1 MLRSPGLR
9 FFIVGLLILL
19 MFIPIL
25 FVSDIINDRANYN
38 RSTRDSV
45 GQEWGGRQLIS
56 GPVLV
61 IPVQETVTVRDKQP
75 VIDPETGLQRTNDSD
90 KPVYRYVDV
99 QKTVNRNPI
108 YLYPDR
114 FTTQIDTSTQE
125 RHRGIFTVPV
135 YTAQTTMQ
143 FDFPTDTAEDLL
155 RGKEVA
161 LWAKAEIELHV
172 SSNRALRGAA
182 ELTAGATPLQM
193 EPLAPRDDRI
203 GGLRA
208 LTGDPR
214 KHTEYRLV
222 LGFNGAQ
229 SLSVSPV
236 GRNSEI
242 SITSDWAH
250 PSFSGAFL
258 PNEYEASPV
267 GFTANW
273 VIPHLARP
281 LPQASR
287 EDQGYTARHE
297 ASFGVDFYQP
307 NDFYQKSYRAA
318 RYGLLFIGLTFLTI
332 FLIEGQS
339 KRPTHPVQ
347 YLLVGLAQSTFF
359 LLMLAL
365 AEQLGFGA
373 AYLVAG
379 GATVAL
385 VTAYGAMA
393 LALGKRTIVLGL
405 LLSLLYAVL
414 YLILRS
420 ADYAL
425 LAGSVLAFGA
435 IAGTMY
441 ATRNENWYG
450 EKREK
455 TGFGWLRRSRPATP
469 PGVPDTSGKPGGTS

>member
-1 MLRSPGLR
+1 MQRSPGLR

-25 FVSDIINDRANYN
+25 FVSEIINDRANYN
-38 RSTRDSV
+38 RQARDSV
-45 GQEWGGRQLIS
+45 GHEWGGRQLIS

-61 IPVQETVTVRDKQP
+61 VPVQETVTVREKRQ
-75 VIDPETGLQRTNDSD
+75 VIDPETGQQKLDADD
-90 KPVYRYVDV
+90 KPVFRHVDV
-99 QKTVNRNPI
+99 QKTVNRDPV
-108 YLYPDR
+108 YLYPNQFSTAVD
-114 FTTQIDTSTQE
+114 TTTET
-125 RHRGIFTVPV
+125 RRRGIFTAPV
-135 YTAQTTMQ
+135 YTANAEMS
-143 FDFPTDTAEDLL
+143 FDFPTEKVLETL

-161 LWAKAEIELHV
+161 IWEKSEIELRV
-172 SSNRALRGAA
+172 TSNRALRGAA
-182 ELTAGATPLQM
+182 ELTAGTKSLQI
-193 EPLAPRDDRI
+193 EPLAQGDDRT

-208 LTGDPR
+208 PTGDPR
-214 KHTEYRLV
+214 KQGTYKLL

-229 SLSVSPV
+229 NLSIAPV
-236 GRNSEI
+236 GRTSEVTFI
-242 SITSDWAH
+242 SDWAH
-250 PSFSGAFL
+250 PSFNGAFL
-258 PNEYEASPV
+258 PNDYEVSED
-267 GFTANW
+267 GFAAHW
-273 VIPHLARP
+273 LIPHLARP
-281 LPQASR
+281 LPQVSR
-287 EDQGYTARHE
+287 ESHEYSARHE

-318 RYGLLFIGLTFLTI
+318 RYGVMFIGLTFLTI

-339 KRPTHPVQ
+339 KRPTHAVQ
-347 YLLVGLAQSTFF
+347 YLLVGLAQSCFF

-405 LLSLLYAVL
+405 LLTLLYAVL

-425 LAGSVLAFGA
+425 LAGSILAFGA

-455 TGFGWLRRSRPATP
+455 SGGGWFRKPKPPAPETTP
-469 PGVPDTSGKPGGTS
+469 TQN